1 MPKINNMILSDKEY
15 EFLKPMEPKVS
26 PSTKPNNKKPRIVIE
41 IPDFATWMRYKNF
54 IDSKITEPYD
64 LAWRLSDKFMRKYG
78 MTHEEQGYYERYP
91 GIWVR

>member
-1 MPKINNMILSDKEY
+1 MPKINNMILSSNEY
-15 EFLKPMEPKVS
+15 ELLKPMEPKLYHS
-26 PSTKPNNKKPRIVIE
+26 NKLNNKKPRIVIE
-41 IPDFATWMRYKNF
+41 IPDFATWIRYKTF

-91 GIWVR
+91 GIWVH